1 MGPSDCIQGK
11 RRVKESASYLKILQV
26 TGTGPVSGI
35 NAIIGTACLKAGTGD
50 VLLESALSGPPSWYC
65 RTSQPGVRR
74 GHELDKYGDCRTG
87 HPDSLFLCGLLSKE
101 VLFCLLK
108 HTPLAA
114 RGFPA

>member
-50 VLLESALSGPPSWYC
+50 VLLESALSGPPSWYL
-65 RTSQPGVRR
+65 PN
-74 GHELDKYGDCRTG
+74 
-87 HPDSLFLCGLLSKE
+87 
-101 VLFCLLK
+101 
-108 HTPLAA
+108 LAA
-114 RGFPA
+114 GCSPGA